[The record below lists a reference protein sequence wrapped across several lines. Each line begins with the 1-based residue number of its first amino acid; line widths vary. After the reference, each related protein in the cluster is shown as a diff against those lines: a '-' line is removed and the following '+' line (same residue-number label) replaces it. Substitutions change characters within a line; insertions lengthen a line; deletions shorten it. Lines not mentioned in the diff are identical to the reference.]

1 MSRPE
6 IVSDL
11 NFIQI
16 GHTVSDDC
24 PRPRKCPTFPHTGN
38 TPATTS
44 RTMAAT
50 TSNEDDTTTPNQ
62 GTETLP
68 LLGGIP
74 GSDSSMRDS
83 ADVGVDGGGE
93 GESGEREVDV
103 ADHTGAVNADAG
115 NNKEGD
121 SSTGAGGNDVE
132 KAEAKPATSGRP
144 TRARRGSANNNNA
157 KSTRLSRSRSPVPPV
172 TSTRSRSPVNTM
184 AGSTRGGGGARGRST
199 ELGDGQQM
207 DVDDSDAGDERKT
220 NSTVEE
226 TDGDVKDIEKSVDD
240 GDKSNINNNEDEDDA
255 NDNTNEETSKPPQ
268 RDIVLLGEKPRGMY
282 ECDYCHAD
290 LTRIPRV
297 RCATCPDFDLCLDCL
312 ATSNHEE
319 MVRSKRA
326 FQRMHR
332 RNNERENAELLERER
347 EKELVLKG
355 KQEKREKNSKRVRG
369 GKMGRGSKAS
379 SSSSSSA
386 AASAKEEKEDDFDD
400 PNATGSYIDGRWMP
414 FFRHQAD
421 HGYVVADS
429 TRYILFPPFRSVV
442 PVGGDGEGSG
452 GVDVEEKNNTTITWG
467 DRSGKEAAAGDEESG
482 KAEGG
487 TGVSAAATDEMQGG
501 ASVNDNAEAVDV
513 KTSIIKPTD
522 DAEAM
527 DIDQSENKDV
537 TTPLESDEKKASDT
551 DSAHAETETNKADD
565 KCSAA
570 IDATAAK
577 YKVVDDS
584 RGTPWT
590 AEEDLRLLDGILTC
604 GLGNWPDIAEHVN
617 AGNNGEGTP
626 DGVAI
631 GGKTDKRCME
641 RYIDDFLGRYGHIL
655 PPYTMVPVEEEE
667 EKEGGDAND
676 EPSEPATV
684 SERKR
689 MRRSISAVDDPN
701 APGFRKRKFLVVPTD
716 ELEEA
721 SSAWPHPYVPPNMGI
736 KIGDEVARDL
746 WYRSEQSFVRQCS
759 SAGSKLDVEAIRKDF
774 IERRAKGMVGYEA
787 KVLPPRL
794 EDVRNYPGSELAGF
808 MPRRGDFD
816 LEWDNEAEH
825 MIADMEFSTED
836 SKADRDLKV
845 EVIKIF
851 NSKLDEREKRKQF
864 IIDQGLL
871 NYRANQEKM
880 QKLPADERHLIHR
893 MRLFARFHSKEEH
906 EELVQKVLKAKRLRK
921 EIAKLQSYRR
931 LGITSLADAEKYE
944 LDKSRREFHR
954 MAWLKKEAEAKKAE
968 ADAARAAKEN
978 AGGGFE
984 GALLGTAATQSLGI
998 WRQYQSSGSKRRK
1011 MAGVAADETGA
1022 FDYQGTSQKTPEKGD
1037 AMETEAPA
1045 EEPTKTKPA
1054 LQEKFVIKDKPGF
1067 ALLSSK
1073 EKELCKRLRLL
1084 PQHYLDVK
1092 KALLS
1097 ESLAAGIW
1105 DQRGQKKPFVTID
1118 VEQRDDIIDFVL
1130 KAGWIS
1136 ARPSIIETEK

>member
-1 MSRPE
+1 
-6 IVSDL
+6 
-11 NFIQI
+11 
-16 GHTVSDDC
+16 
-24 PRPRKCPTFPHTGN
+24 
-38 TPATTS
+38 
-44 RTMAAT
+44 
-50 TSNEDDTTTPNQ
+50 
-62 GTETLP
+62 
-68 LLGGIP
+68 
-74 GSDSSMRDS
+74 
-83 ADVGVDGGGE
+83 
-93 GESGEREVDV
+93 
-103 ADHTGAVNADAG
+103 
-115 NNKEGD
+115 
-121 SSTGAGGNDVE
+121 
-132 KAEAKPATSGRP
+132 
-144 TRARRGSANNNNA
+144 
-157 KSTRLSRSRSPVPPV
+157 
-172 TSTRSRSPVNTM
+172 
-184 AGSTRGGGGARGRST
+184 
-199 ELGDGQQM
+199 
-207 DVDDSDAGDERKT
+207 
-220 NSTVEE
+220 
-226 TDGDVKDIEKSVDD
+226 
-240 GDKSNINNNEDEDDA
+240 
-255 NDNTNEETSKPPQ
+255 
-268 RDIVLLGEKPRGMY
+268 PRGMY

-319 MVRSKRA
+319 M
-326 FQRMHR
+326 
-332 RNNERENAELLERER
+332 
-347 EKELVLKG
+347 
-355 KQEKREKNSKRVRG
+355 
-369 GKMGRGSKAS
+369 
-379 SSSSSSA
+379 
-386 AASAKEEKEDDFDD
+386 
-400 PNATGSYIDGRWMP
+400 
-414 FFRHQAD
+414 
-421 HGYVVADS
+421 
-429 TRYILFPPFRSVV
+429 
-442 PVGGDGEGSG
+442 
-452 GVDVEEKNNTTITWG
+452 
-467 DRSGKEAAAGDEESG
+467 
-482 KAEGG
+482 
-487 TGVSAAATDEMQGG
+487 
-501 ASVNDNAEAVDV
+501 
-513 KTSIIKPTD
+513 
-522 DAEAM
+522 
-527 DIDQSENKDV
+527 
-537 TTPLESDEKKASDT
+537 
-551 DSAHAETETNKADD
+551 
-565 KCSAA
+565 
-570 IDATAAK
+570 

-631 GGKTDKRCME
+631 GGKTDKR
-641 RYIDDFLGRYGHIL
+641 Y
-655 PPYTMVPVEEEE
+655 
-667 EKEGGDAND
+667 
-676 EPSEPATV
+676 
-684 SERKR
+684 
-689 MRRSISAVDDPN
+689 
-701 APGFRKRKFLVVPTD
+701 
-716 ELEEA
+716 
-721 SSAWPHPYVPPNMGI
+721 
-736 KIGDEVARDL
+736 
-746 WYRSEQSFVRQCS
+746 
-759 SAGSKLDVEAIRKDF
+759 F

-944 LDKSRREFHR
+944 LDKSRRE
-954 MAWLKKEAEAKKAE
+954 
-968 ADAARAAKEN
+968 
-978 AGGGFE
+978 
-984 GALLGTAATQSLGI
+984 
-998 WRQYQSSGSKRRK
+998 K

-1045 EEPTKTKPA
+1045 VEPTKTKPA

-1067 ALLSSK
+1067 ALLSPK